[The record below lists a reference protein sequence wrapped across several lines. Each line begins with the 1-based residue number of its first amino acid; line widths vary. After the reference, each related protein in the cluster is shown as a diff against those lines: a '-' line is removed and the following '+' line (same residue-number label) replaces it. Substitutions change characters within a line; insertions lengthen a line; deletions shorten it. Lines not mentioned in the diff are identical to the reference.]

1 MSSTKPRR
9 LAVPFGLALLA
20 TAVAAHAASV
30 ATPSFAAAIAPA
42 PATTTP
48 ATATS
53 STSAHVVH
61 TATTSQASAPV
72 NTHAIAPA
80 STGGEP
86 TQTASAAPAAP
97 AASGTNGSNTVA
109 AVTGDSHLT
118 LHDIDELARSK
129 LTRALRGD
137 GDGDA
142 PASSASVSLRAPV
155 PAVTTAVAPAPEVRP
170 FVPRERTTPVTFV
183 GAYSDSSGQHVLYQ
197 YNGAV
202 YPARVGEKLLN
213 GWTARRVD
221 GLSVTVAEGKRTW
234 SVAMSGGA
242 QEIPV
247 SSFGGGATLGDLSSP
262 LPSGVSLA
270 QPISRFGR

>member
-30 ATPSFAAAIAPA
+30 ATPSFAAAIAPS

-48 ATATS
+48 AAATS
-53 STSAHVVH
+53 STSVHVVH

-86 TQTASAAPAAP
+86 TQAASAAPAAP
-97 AASGTNGSNTVA
+97 AASGTNGTNTVA

-137 GDGDA
+137 GDA
-142 PASSASVSLRAPV
+142 PASSASVSLKTLV
-155 PAVTTAVAPAPEVRP
+155 PAAPTASAPAPVVQP

-183 GAYSDSSGQHVLYQ
+183 GAYTDAGGQHVLYQ

-213 GWTARRVD
+213 GWIARRID
-221 GLSVTVAEGKRTW
+221 GLSVTVAQGKHTW
-234 SVAMSGGA
+234 SVPMSGGA
-242 QEIPV
+242 QESTGSTFV
-247 SSFGGGATLGDLSSP
+247 AGSALGDLSSP
-262 LPSGVSLA
+262 LPPGANMA
-270 QPISRFGR
+270 QPISSFGRQ

>member
-20 TAVAAHAASV
+20 TAMAAHAASV

-53 STSAHVVH
+53 STSVHVVH
-61 TATTSQASAPV
+61 TATTSEASAPV
-72 NTHAIAPA
+72 KTQAIAPA

-86 TQTASAAPAAP
+86 TQVASAAHAAAP
-97 AASGTNGSNTVA
+97 ASGVNAVA
-109 AVTGDSHLT
+109 VVTGESHLT

-137 GDGDA
+137 GDA
-142 PASSASVSLRAPV
+142 PASSASVSLRTPV
-155 PAVTTAVAPAPEVRP
+155 PVATTAVAPAPEVRP

-213 GWTARRVD
+213 GWIARRVD